1 MNEDNGVAPEGQESV
16 PDAPQYTEMEQKAL
30 SMGWRPKEEFHGD
43 EDDFIDARAFVQR
56 QPLFDKIAS
65 QSNQL
70 KALSKGLEALKVHY
84 TRVEEAAVSK
94 AIETMKSQ
102 RKQAL
107 SDGDGD
113 SFELFDNEIKKAET
127 ELARI
132 EQVKETPLV
141 EEQVV
146 HPEWQ
151 AFQSRNPWYSST
163 PHMRMYADEFGN
175 KLAAQG
181 VSPADVL
188 KQVEQAVRKEFP
200 NKFTNPNKQNAP
212 DVDSSRG
219 GSKGSRQNDDS
230 FLTDQERKVMNDLI
244 RSKVLTKEK
253 YISDLKA
260 VKGLK

>member
-1 MNEDNGVAPEGQESV
+1 MSDVDNTGEV
-16 PDAPQYTEMEQKAL
+16 PDVPEAPQYTEMEQKAL

-43 EDDFIDARAFVQR
+43 EDDFIDAKAFVQR
-56 QPLFDKIAS
+56 QPLFDKIES
-65 QSNQL
+65 QSKQL
-70 KALSKGLEALKVHY
+70 KSLSKGLEALKTHY

-94 AIETMKSQ
+94 AIATMKAQ

-127 ELARI
+127 ELANI
-132 EQVKETPLV
+132 EQVKNTPLV

-151 AFQSRNPWYSST
+151 AFQSRNPWYSNT
-163 PHMRMYADEFGN
+163 PHMRMFADTLGGE
-175 KLAAQG
+175 LAAKG
-181 VSPADVL
+181 VSPTNVL
-188 KQVEQAVRKEFP
+188 KQVEEAVRKEFP
-200 NKFTNPNKQNAP
+200 NKFVNPNKKDAP
-212 DVDSSRG
+212 DVDSSRNNG
-219 GSKGSRQNDDS
+219 NTAKRKDDDS